1 MSLVSTRCS
10 HGNADKRYVFEF
22 VIYVCHFFLKTGGK
36 KNPIKLAFCSGSSK
50 CGFIETK
57 RKVRLAK

>member
-22 VIYVCHFFLKTGGK
+22 MLYMFVISFSRRGK
-36 KNPIKLAFCSGSSK
+36 KKPIKLAFCSGSSK